1 VALGFIP
8 SDAGLL
14 ALQAGVVL
22 GPRAVPRLR
31 LAERVQGPAW
41 ALVPIASII
50 GVVVLIRYASDSATG
65 FTWLALIAVPPLAAA
80 ALGWAMSGSRPWLAC
95 GAVPLF
101 LVAWLGRGSL
111 AGGAAAAALS
121 ALSCVTLGVLLAMV
135 CPPGWLKAGII
146 LMAAA
151 DTWLVLADVLQAPN
165 AALVAAKPPG
175 HLPQLQS
182 ETFGTANMG
191 YGDVF
196 VAALL
201 GAVLA
206 PRSRRLQ
213 LVGGLLTFGLA
224 ALFDLLFF
232 VLNELP
238 ATVPVAAALIVLE
251 LWAARGRVRPR
262 VTSAGRRRST
272 PAAATPP
279 PWT

>member
-31 LAERVQGPAW
+31 LADRVQGRGW

-50 GVVVLIRYASDSATG
+50 GVVFVIRYASDSATG

-80 ALGWAMSGSRPWLAC
+80 ALGWAMWGSRPWAAVA
-95 GAVPLF
+95 AVPLF
-101 LVAWLGRGSL
+101 LVAWLARDSISGQ
-111 AGGAAAAALS
+111 AAAALLS

-175 HLPQLQS
+175 RLPQLQS

-191 YGDVF
+191 YGDLF
-196 VAALL
+196 VSALL

-206 PRSRRLQ
+206 PRGRRLQ
-213 LVGGLLTFGLA
+213 LAGGVLTLVLA
-224 ALFDLLFF
+224 GLFDLLFF

-238 ATVPVAAALIVLE
+238 ATVPVAAALIGLE
-251 LWAARGRVRPR
+251 LWAARGRVWGPR
-262 VTSAGRRRST
+262 ARA
-272 PAAATPP
+272 PAHPAPQQ
-279 PWT
+279 